1 VKKARRQ
8 TGYIEGKNVTI
19 EYRWAE
25 GRYDR
30 LLALAAELVGRQVAV
45 IAATGG
51 EASGLAAKA
60 ATTTIPIVF
69 TIGGNPVELG
79 LVASLNNPGGN
90 VTGVTFI
97 VVDSAT
103 KRLGL
108 LRQLAPSAIAIAM
121 LFNPNFPS
129 TAVEAAAVQVGA
141 GSLGLQVKLLYAGT
155 SSEIDAA
162 FATFVLERPD
172 ALLVGGDPFLLGQRD
187 QIVLLAERYA
197 VPTIYPQREYADA
210 GGLMSY
216 GSNISEAYRQ
226 AGVYTGRI
234 LSGTK
239 PAELPVLQPIKFEL
253 VINLKTAK
261 ALGLNVPFRLLQ
273 VADEVIE

>member
-1 VKKARRQ
+1 MKRREFITFLAGAAAAWPIAGRGQ
-8 TGYIEGKNVTI
+8 QAAMPVVGFLSGRSATEMAATVGAFRRGLGETGYIEGKNVSI
-19 EYRWAE
+19 DYRWAE

-30 LLALAAELVGRQVAV
+30 LPALAAELVGRQVDV

-60 ATTTIPIVF
+60 ATTMIPIVF

-97 VVDSAT
+97 VVDSVT

-108 LRQLAPSAIAIAM
+108 LRQLAPNTIAIAM

-141 GSLGLQVKLLYAGT
+141 RSLGLQVKLLYAGT

-187 QIVLLAERYA
+187 QIVLHLR
-197 VPTIYPQREYADA
+197 
-210 GGLMSY
+210 
-216 GSNISEAYRQ
+216 
-226 AGVYTGRI
+226 
-234 LSGTK
+234 
-239 PAELPVLQPIKFEL
+239 
-253 VINLKTAK
+253 
-261 ALGLNVPFRLLQ
+261 
-273 VADEVIE
+273 